1 MEPIVSIDPSVSN
14 PGQAPQGAAVA
25 GIDHCIVK
33 RPDGVYADPGV
44 LSTTLAAA
52 ISGVFS
58 NNSYF
63 SGIDYPVL
71 IKALYNYGPNLA
83 RSLSGDVLIR
93 FADDILPFDPMR
105 RQLYK
110 AVKLGDG
117 TAEYY
122 FEPVVMTDPADPDGP
137 GVPARLTL
145 DEFVADMW
153 GKGIRFGI
161 DVAALRA
168 ALESSKAER
177 VIVARRLAALPG
189 IDAHIIEVSSDL
201 HRSDAPRQLANGKLD
216 LMAFQNRFPQIKKGV
231 KLLKKV
237 PRKDGEVGFEL
248 SGIVIQPP
256 IPKDVDLTSMA
267 GPGTVIES
275 GADGEFLVS
284 LQAGFLNADSKS
296 SKLSVDDKIISR
308 DGVSSRTTGN
318 LQLTGDYEE
327 FGEVQ
332 EKRVIEGESV
342 TIHADVF
349 GNIVSRGGTILLNN
363 NLVGGSAH
371 NARGDIR
378 VKGVASGSVL
388 QTQLGEVVLNRAESC
403 IISGTRVTI
412 EHAANC
418 EIMADEVVIRQAEGC
433 AVAAR
438 KVTIESAG
446 PRKQSEMQI
455 FAMEPDSSRIDEA
468 IEAMTLKADGF
479 AALVVQ
485 RKADMDAMTGEPEVR
500 KYVMLASKI
509 RKNELTLTAEQL
521 PQFQKM
527 AAAVGPALKAIA
539 KVSLEVKA
547 AETEQQAALA
557 LVGQLVQQ
565 RSDCAGAS
573 EVNVQELSGD
583 TQLRSMKFNP
593 DGSVLYDLPSKEIKA
608 RLRANSDRGDIILSE
623 SAGAIAWRST

>member
-1 MEPIVSIDPSVSN
+1 MEPIVSIDPSVSS
-14 PGQAPQGAAVA
+14 PGQAQAAA

-44 LSTTLAAA
+44 LTTTMAAA
-52 ISGVFS
+52 IDGVLS

-63 SGIDYPVL
+63 SGLDYAVL
-71 IKALYNYGPNLA
+71 IKIIYGYGPDLP
-83 RSLSGDVLIR
+83 RSASGEMLIR
-93 FADDILPFDPMR
+93 FADDIVPFDPMR

-110 AVKLGDG
+110 AVKLSDG
-117 TAEYY
+117 KAEYY

-137 GVPARLTL
+137 GVPAKLDP

-153 GKGIRFGI
+153 NKGIRFGI
-161 DVAALRA
+161 DMAALRA
-168 ALESSKAER
+168 AIDAGKAER
-177 VIVARRLAALPG
+177 INVARRLDALPG

-216 LMAFQNRFPQIKKGV
+216 LMAFQNRFPQIQKGV

-248 SGIVIQPP
+248 SGLAVQPP
-256 IPKDVDLTSMA
+256 IPKDIDLSTMA
-267 GPGTVIES
+267 GTGTLIENT
-275 GADGEFLVS
+275 AEGEFLIS
-284 LQAGFLNADSKS
+284 QQAGFLNVDSKT
-296 SKLSVDDKIISR
+296 SKLSVDDKIVSR

-332 EKRVIEGESV
+332 EKRVIEGEGI

-349 GNIVSRGGTILLNN
+349 GNIVSRGGTIQLNN

-388 QTQLGEVVLNRAESC
+388 QTSLGEVSVQRAESC
-403 IISGTRVTI
+403 IISGTRVVI

-418 EIMADEVVIRQAEGC
+418 EIMADEVVIGQAEGC
-433 AVAAR
+433 AIAAR
-438 KVTIESAG
+438 KVKIEIAG
-446 PRKQSEMQI
+446 PRKQTEMQI
-455 FAMEPDSSRIDEA
+455 FAMEPDSARIDEA
-468 IEAMTLKADGF
+468 IAAMTVKAEGF
-479 AALVVQ
+479 GQQVVK
-485 RKADMDAMTGEPEVR
+485 RKAELDELTGQPDVR

-509 RKNELTLTAEQL
+509 RKKELTLTPEQL

-527 AAAVGPALKAIA
+527 AAAVGPALKTIA
-539 KVSLEVKA
+539 KVSLDVKC
-547 AETEQQAALA
+547 AETEQQAALL
-557 LVGQLVQQ
+557 LVTQLQQQ
-565 RSDCAGAS
+565 RSDCAGAC
-573 EVNVQELSGD
+573 EVSVEQLSGD
-583 TQLRSMKFNP
+583 TQVRSMKFNP
-593 DGSVLYDLPSKEIKA
+593 DGSVLYDLPSKDIKT
-608 RLRANSDRGDIILSE
+608 RLRANADHSDVLVSE
-623 SAGAIAWRST
+623 SSGAIAWRSQ